1 MKKYLAVLTVIGILA
16 FGFISFAQEKPAPP
30 AKPGQQAAAPA
41 GPMQRLKN
49 WLNLTPDQESKLKEF
64 QKARQDEQQAFG
76 DQMKKLRDELAPL
89 MKDSKSDTNKV
100 NGLIDQISKLQA
112 DRMKKGVLNE
122 RNLEKVFTPDQL
134 EKLKNTRTGLRG
146 LGMGLQMGL
155 GMRGMGMGPGAMGQ
169 MGRGQMGPGMR
180 GGAGQMGRGQ
190 MGMGQMGPGMRGGM
204 GFGRGAGM
212 MNGRG
217 AMGPMMNRLRALVQ
231 RIRQMRR
238 SGFWRGLGW

>member
-1 MKKYLAVLTVIGILA
+1 MKKYLAVLTVIGIIA

-49 WLNLTPDQESKLKEF
+49 WINLTPDQEAKLKEF
-64 QKARQDEQQAFG
+64 QKARQDEQKAFG
-76 DQMKKLRDELAPL
+76 DQMKKLREELAPL

-100 NGLIDQISKLQA
+100 NGLIDQVTKLQA

-122 RNLEKVFTPDQL
+122 RNLEKIFTPDQL
-134 EKLKNTRTGLRG
+134 EKLKNARTGLRG
-146 LGMGLQMGL
+146 LGMGLRMGL
-155 GMRGMGMGPGAMGQ
+155 GMRGAGMEPGAMG
-169 MGRGQMGPGMR
+169 R
-180 GGAGQMGRGQ
+180 MGRGQ

-204 GFGRGAGM
+204 GFGRGPGM

-231 RIRQMRR
+231 RIRQLRR
-238 SGFWRGLGW
+238 GGFWRGLGR